1 MKEGF
6 LLRIPPR
13 LKEIIAAE
21 AGLIG
26 ISINALITQILWAY
40 FLEYAEG
47 GADDER
53 R

>member
-26 ISINALITQILWAY
+26 ISINALIIQILWAY
-40 FLEYAEG
+40 VGG
-47 GADDER
+47 GADDGR
-53 R
+53 P